1 VIEAIPENIE
11 LKKATFREVDMLA
24 PPNAIIASNTS
35 SISITELG
43 SATKLQRELDPKF
56 HPHPRLKQ
64 MVKPTC

>member
-1 VIEAIPENIE
+1 MVIEAIPENIE

-43 SATKLQRELDPKF
+43 SATKLQKRFAECTYSI
-56 HPHPRLKQ
+56 RRN
-64 MVKPTC
+64 